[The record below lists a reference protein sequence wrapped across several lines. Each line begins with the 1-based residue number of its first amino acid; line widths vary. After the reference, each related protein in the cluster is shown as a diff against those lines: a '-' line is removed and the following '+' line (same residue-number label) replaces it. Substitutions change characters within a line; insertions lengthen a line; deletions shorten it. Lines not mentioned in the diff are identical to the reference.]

1 MDSFIAILSGHPK
14 GRIVGHR
21 KNISFMNAVEAEPVG
36 LNPKAVFTNAIVDA
50 ATPALSDAQGVTK

>member
-1 MDSFIAILSGHPK
+1 MRPSK

-21 KNISFMNAVEAEPVG
+21 KNISFMNAVEAEPVS
-36 LNPKAVFTNAIVDA
+36 LDPKAVFTNAIVDA